1 MQSARAADINMV
13 LCYPDGKSERPLS
26 AGSLVSR
33 SFDTGGVTYQ
43 TARSNTRQQF
53 INYALELSVQA
64 FPLSWERLSVQFAR
78 AGTTTY
84 SALQCVPI
92 HHKAFPSSIR
102 RWRVMDTE
110 RLRLP
115 FFLATL
121 RYRRYENSQMFPSC
135 IYSPQIC
142 SQLKNSR

>member
-1 MQSARAADINMV
+1 MGGQAKKKETGDGILHSARAADINMV
-13 LCYPDGKSERPLS
+13 LCYPDRKTEQPLS

-43 TARSNTRQQF
+43 TTRSNARQQF
-53 INYALELSVQA
+53 INYALELSMQA
-64 FPLSWERLSVQFAR
+64 FRLSWERLSVQFTR

-84 SALQCVPI
+84 GARCVPI
-92 HHKAFPSSIR
+92 HHKAFPSSIQ

-115 FFLATL
+115 FFLRL
-121 RYRRYENSQMFPSC
+121 
-135 IYSPQIC
+135 
-142 SQLKNSR
+142 

>member
-1 MQSARAADINMV
+1 MAGWGGKRKKKETGDGLLQSARAADINMV
-13 LCYPDGKSERPLS
+13 LCYPDRETERPLS

-43 TARSNTRQQF
+43 TARSNTRQQL
-53 INYALELSVQA
+53 INYALELSTRA
-64 FPLSWERLSVQFAR
+64 FRLPWERLSVQFAR

-84 SALQCVPI
+84 SARCVPI

-102 RWRVMDTE
+102 RRRATDTE

-115 FFLATL
+115 FFP
-121 RYRRYENSQMFPSC
+121 RDFE
-135 IYSPQIC
+135 I
-142 SQLKNSR
+142 